1 MIDVRQ
7 FIQDNYTEYRGNADF
22 LCTTSERNKKLW
34 DKCLE
39 LLKQE
44 REAGGVL
51 DIETT
56 KFSGI
61 NNFGPGYIDKD
72 LELIVGFQSDAPL
85 KRLMNPYGGMRMVKQ
100 SLDAYNQKMD
110 EQLEK
115 SFNEFRKTHN
125 DGVFDAYPKNVRLA
139 RHTGLLTGLP
149 DSYGRGRIVGDYRR
163 VALYGIDKLIEEKKY
178 TLENLP
184 ELQEKMCVDIIQI
197 REEIAEQIKAL
208 KQIKEMAMSYGI
220 DISKPAQTAQEAIQA
235 IYFAYLAGAKENNG
249 AATSL
254 GRTSTFIDIYIE
266 KDIQEGRLTEAEA
279 QELIDQFIMKLRFI
293 RHLRTPAYDEL
304 FGGDPT
310 WITETIGGMGLDGRS
325 LVTKTSFRFLQSLR
339 NLGSAPEPNMTILWD
354 ENLPENFKKFCA
366 QISIETDAIQY
377 ENDALMRQVY
387 GDDYVIACCVSALK
401 CGKQMQF
408 FGARCNLAKCVLY
421 AINGG
426 RDELTGELVVPGVPE
441 FTTSTINPEEFD
453 KCFKIV
459 LEWAVNV
466 YVQANNIIHYMH
478 DKYAYEASQMALLD
492 DYGLSRL
499 MAFGISGFSVAI
511 DSISAIRHA
520 IVEAVRNEQ
529 GLATSFKISNDFP
542 KYGNDIDSVDF
553 IGKQLVS
560 DFYSELKKHELYR
573 NAEPTLSILTITSN
587 VAYGKKTGATPD
599 GRESGEP
606 FAPGAN
612 PMHGRDSYGALASL
626 NSVAKMPYLDCC
638 RDGISNTFSM
648 VPFAL
653 GRDKESQITNL
664 VAILNGYFITGGHHL
679 NVNILDRQALIDA
692 YEDPDKY
699 PLLTIRVSGYA
710 VRFNSLSDEQKREVI
725 KRTFHE
731 GL

>member
-1 MIDVRQ
+1 MIDVRE
-7 FIQDNYTEYRGNADF
+7 FIYNNYTEYKGNGDF
-22 LCTTSERNKKLW
+22 LCGISDRNKKLW
-34 DKCLE
+34 DKCLG
-39 LLKQE
+39 LLEQE
-44 REAGGVL
+44 RNAGGVL
-51 DIETT
+51 DIETN

-100 SLDAYNQKMD
+100 SLDAYGYQMN
-110 EQLEK
+110 EELEK

-125 DGVFDAYPKNVRLA
+125 DGVFDVYPKNVRLA

-163 VALYGIDKLIEEKKY
+163 VALYGIDKLIEDKQKD
-178 TLENLP
+178 LDD
-184 ELQEKMCVDIIQI
+184 ELCINNEYIQL

-208 KQIKEMAMSYGI
+208 KEMKKMALSYGI

-266 KDIQEGRLTEAEA
+266 KDIAEGRLTEEEA

-310 WITETIGGMGLDGRS
+310 WITESIGGMNLDGRS
-325 LVTKTSFRFLQSLR
+325 WVTKTSYRFLQSLR
-339 NLGSAPEPNMTILWD
+339 NLGSAPEPNLTILWD
-354 ENLPENFKKFCA
+354 KNLPENFKQFCS

-377 ENDALMRQVY
+377 ENDELMRQIY
-387 GDDYVIACCVSALK
+387 GDDYVIACCVSAMEA
-401 CGKQMQF
+401 GKQMQY

-426 RDELTGELVVPGVPE
+426 VDELTGELVVPNIEPITDEYLSYNTVWE
-441 FTTSTINPEEFD
+441 NLRA
-453 KCFKIV
+453 V
-459 LEWAVNV
+459 LRWTVNT

-478 DKYAYEASQMALLD
+478 DKYAYEASQMALLN
-492 DYGLSRL
+492 SNPKRL
-499 MAFGISGFSVAI
+499 MAFGLSGFSVAT
-511 DSISAIRHA
+511 DSLSAIQYGKVKP
-520 IVEAVRNEQ
+520 IRNEK
-529 GLATSFKISNDFP
+529 GIAISFEISNDFP
-542 KYGNDIDSVDF
+542 KYGNDNDTVDVLG
-553 IGKQLVS
+553 ILLTRM
-560 DFYSELKKHELYR
+560 FYKELEKYSLYR
-573 NAEPTLSILTITSN
+573 NAKPTVSILTITSN
-587 VAYGKKTGATPD
+587 VVYGKKTGATPD
-599 GRESGEP
+599 GRASGAP

-612 PMHGRDSYGALASL
+612 PMHGRDLDGALASL
-626 NSVAKMPYLDCC
+626 NSVAKMPYQHYC

-648 VPFAL
+648 VPQSL
-653 GRDKESQITNL
+653 GKSFE
-664 VAILNGYFITGGHHL
+664 
-679 NVNILDRQALIDA
+679 
-692 YEDPDKY
+692 E
-699 PLLTIRVSGYA
+699 
-710 VRFNSLSDEQKREVI
+710 
-725 KRTFHE
+725 
-731 GL
+731 

>member
-1 MIDVRQ
+1 MIDVRE
-7 FIQDNYTEYRGNADF
+7 FIYNNYTEYKGNGDF
-22 LCTTSERNKKLW
+22 LCGISDRNKKLW
-34 DKCLE
+34 DKCLD
-39 LLKQE
+39 LLEQE
-44 REAGGVL
+44 RKAGGVL
-51 DIETT
+51 DIETN

-100 SLDAYNQKMD
+100 SLDAYGYQMN
-110 EQLEK
+110 EELEK

-125 DGVFDAYPKNVRLA
+125 DGVFDVYPKNVRLA

-163 VALYGIDKLIEEKKY
+163 VALYGIDKLIEDKQKD
-178 TLENLP
+178 LDD
-184 ELQEKMCVDIIQI
+184 ELCINNEYIQL

-208 KQIKEMAMSYGI
+208 KEMKKMALSYGI
-220 DISKPAQTAQEAIQA
+220 DISKSAQTAQEAIQA

-266 KDIQEGRLTEAEA
+266 KDIAEGRLTEEEA

-310 WITETIGGMGLDGRS
+310 WITESIGGMNLDGRS
-325 LVTKTSFRFLQSLR
+325 WVTKTSYRFLQSLR
-339 NLGSAPEPNMTILWD
+339 NLGSAPEPNLTILWD
-354 ENLPENFKKFCA
+354 KNLPENFKQFCS

-377 ENDALMRQVY
+377 ENDELMRQIY
-387 GDDYVIACCVSALK
+387 GDDYVIACCVSAMEA
-401 CGKQMQF
+401 GKQMQY

-426 RDELTGELVVPGVPE
+426 IDELTGDLVIPNVEPMTGEYLSADLFWYNLRQVMRW
-441 FTTSTINPEEFD
+441 TINT
-453 KCFKIV
+453 
-459 LEWAVNV
+459 

-492 DYGLSRL
+492 SNPKRL
-499 MAFGISGFSVAI
+499 MAFGLSGFSVAA
-511 DSISAIRHA
+511 DSWSAIRYGKVKP
-520 IVEAVRNEQ
+520 IRNEK
-529 GLATSFKISNDFP
+529 GIATSFEISNDFP
-542 KYGNDIDSVDF
+542 KYGNDNDMVDELG
-553 IGKQLVS
+553 ILLTRM
-560 DFYSELKKHELYR
+560 FYKELEKYPLYR
-573 NAEPTLSILTITSN
+573 NAKPTVSILTITSN
-587 VAYGKKTGATPD
+587 VVYGKKTGATPD
-599 GRESGEP
+599 GRASGAP

-612 PMHGRDSYGALASL
+612 PMHGRDLDGALASL
-626 NSVAKMPYLDCC
+626 NSVAKMPYQHYC

-648 VPFAL
+648 VPQSL
-653 GRDKESQITNL
+653 GKSFEEQTNNL
-664 VAILNGYFITGGHHL
+664 VCILDGYFMKGGHHL
-679 NVNILDRQALIDA
+679 NVNVLNRETLIDA
-692 YEDPDKY
+692 YNNPDNY

-710 VRFNSLSDEQKREVI
+710 VRFNALSDEQKREVI
-725 KRTFHE
+725 MRTFHE
-731 GL
+731 VI

>member
-1 MIDVRQ
+1 MIDVRK
-7 FIQDNYTEYRGNADF
+7 FIQSNYTEYKGNSDF
-22 LCTTSERNKKLW
+22 LCGISDRNKKLW
-34 DKCLE
+34 DKCLD
-39 LLKQE
+39 LLEQE
-44 REAGGVL
+44 RKAGGVL
-51 DIETT
+51 DIETN

-100 SLDAYNQKMD
+100 SLDAYGYQMN
-110 EQLEK
+110 EELEK

-125 DGVFDAYPKNVRLA
+125 DGVFDVYPKNVRLA

-163 VALYGIDKLIEEKKY
+163 VALYGIDKLIEDKQKD
-178 TLENLP
+178 LDD
-184 ELQEKMCVDIIQI
+184 ELCINNEYIQL

-208 KQIKEMAMSYGI
+208 KEMKKMALSYGI

-266 KDIQEGRLTEAEA
+266 KDIAEGRLTEEEA

-310 WITETIGGMGLDGRS
+310 WITESIGGMNLDGRS
-325 LVTKTSFRFLQSLR
+325 WVTKTSYRFLQSLR
-339 NLGSAPEPNMTILWD
+339 NLGSAPEPNLTILWD
-354 ENLPENFKKFCA
+354 KNLPENFKQFCS

-377 ENDALMRQVY
+377 ENDELMRQIY
-387 GDDYVIACCVSALK
+387 GDDYVIACCVSAMEA
-401 CGKQMQF
+401 GKQMQY

-426 RDELTGELVVPGVPE
+426 IDELTGDLVIPNIEPMTGEYLSEDLFWYNLRQVMRW
-441 FTTSTINPEEFD
+441 TID
-453 KCFKIV
+453 T
-459 LEWAVNV
+459 

-492 DYGLSRL
+492 SNPKRL
-499 MAFGISGFSVAI
+499 MAFGLSGFSVAA
-511 DSISAIRHA
+511 DSWSAIRYGKVKP
-520 IVEAVRNEQ
+520 IRNEK
-529 GLATSFKISNDFP
+529 GIAISFEISNDFP
-542 KYGNDIDSVDF
+542 KYGNDNDMVDELG
-553 IGKQLVS
+553 ILLTRM
-560 DFYSELKKHELYR
+560 FYKELEKYPLYR
-573 NAEPTLSILTITSN
+573 NAKPTVSILTITSN
-587 VAYGKKTGATPD
+587 VVYGKKTGATPD
-599 GRESGEP
+599 GRESGAP

-612 PMHGRDSYGALASL
+612 PMHGRDLDGALASL
-626 NSVAKMPYLDCC
+626 NSVAKMPYQHYC

-648 VPFAL
+648 VPQSL
-653 GRDKESQITNL
+653 GKSFEEQTNNL
-664 VAILNGYFITGGHHL
+664 VCILDGYFMKGGHHL
-679 NVNILDRQALIDA
+679 NVNVLNRETLIDA
-692 YEDPDKY
+692 YNNPDNY

-710 VRFNSLSDEQKREVI
+710 VRFNALSDEQKREVI
-725 KRTFHE
+725 MRTFHE
-731 GL
+731 VI

>member
-1 MIDVRQ
+1 MIDVRK
-7 FIQDNYTEYRGNADF
+7 FIQSNYTEYKGNGDF
-22 LCTTSERNKKLW
+22 LCGISDRNKKLW
-34 DKCLE
+34 DKCLD
-39 LLKQE
+39 LLEQE
-44 REAGGVL
+44 RKAGGVL
-51 DIETT
+51 DIETN

-100 SLDAYNQKMD
+100 SLDAYGYQMN
-110 EQLEK
+110 EELEK

-125 DGVFDAYPKNVRLA
+125 DGVFDVYPKNVRLA

-163 VALYGIDKLIEEKKY
+163 VALYGIDKLIEDKQKD
-178 TLENLP
+178 LDD
-184 ELQEKMCVDIIQI
+184 ELCINNEYIQL

-208 KQIKEMAMSYGI
+208 KEMKKMALSYGI

-266 KDIQEGRLTEAEA
+266 KDIAEGRLTEEEA

-310 WITETIGGMGLDGRS
+310 WITESIGGMNLDGRS
-325 LVTKTSFRFLQSLR
+325 WVTKTSYRFLQSLR
-339 NLGSAPEPNMTILWD
+339 NLGSAPEPNLTILWD
-354 ENLPENFKKFCA
+354 KNLPENFKQFCS

-377 ENDALMRQVY
+377 ENDELMRQIY
-387 GDDYVIACCVSALK
+387 GDDYVIACCVSAMEA
-401 CGKQMQF
+401 GKQMQY

-426 RDELTGELVVPGVPE
+426 IDELTGDLVIPNIEPITDE
-441 FTTSTINPEEFD
+441 YLSYDSISKNLRA
-453 KCFKIV
+453 V
-459 LEWAVNV
+459 LRWTVNT

-492 DYGLSRL
+492 SNPKRL
-499 MAFGISGFSVAI
+499 MAFGLSGFSVAV
-511 DSISAIRHA
+511 DSLSAIHYGKVKPIRDERGIA
-520 IVEAVRNEQ
+520 I
-529 GLATSFKISNDFP
+529 SFEISNDFP
-542 KYGNDIDSVDF
+542 KYGNDNDTVDTLG
-553 IGKQLVS
+553 ILLTRM
-560 DFYSELKKHELYR
+560 FYKELEKYPLYR
-573 NAEPTLSILTITSN
+573 NAKPTVSILTITSN
-587 VAYGKKTGATPD
+587 VVYGKKTGATPD
-599 GRESGEP
+599 GRESGAP

-612 PMHGRDSYGALASL
+612 PMHGRDLDGALASL
-626 NSVAKMPYLDCC
+626 NSVAKMPYQHYC

-648 VPFAL
+648 VPQSL
-653 GRDKESQITNL
+653 GKSFEEQTNNL
-664 VAILNGYFITGGHHL
+664 VCILDGYFMKGGHHL
-679 NVNILDRQALIDA
+679 NVNVLNRETLIDA
-692 YEDPDKY
+692 YNNPDNY

-710 VRFNSLSDEQKREVI
+710 VRFNALSDEQKREVI
-725 KRTFHE
+725 MRTFHE
-731 GL
+731 VI

>member
-1 MIDVRQ
+1 MIDVRK
-7 FIQDNYTEYRGNADF
+7 FIQSNYTEYKGNSDF
-22 LCTTSERNKKLW
+22 LCGISDRNKKLW
-34 DKCLE
+34 DKCLD
-39 LLKQE
+39 LLEQE
-44 REAGGVL
+44 RKAGGVL
-51 DIETT
+51 DIETN

-100 SLDAYNQKMD
+100 SLDAYGYQMN
-110 EQLEK
+110 EELEK

-125 DGVFDAYPKNVRLA
+125 DGVFDVYPKNVRLA

-163 VALYGIDKLIEEKKY
+163 VALYGIDKLIKDKQKD
-178 TLENLP
+178 LDD
-184 ELQEKMCVDIIQI
+184 ELCINNEYIQL

-208 KQIKEMAMSYGI
+208 KEMKKMALSYGI

-266 KDIQEGRLTEAEA
+266 KDIAEGRLTEEEA

-310 WITETIGGMGLDGRS
+310 WITESIGGMNLDGRS
-325 LVTKTSFRFLQSLR
+325 WVTKTSYRFLQSLR
-339 NLGSAPEPNMTILWD
+339 NLGSAPEPNLTILWD
-354 ENLPENFKKFCA
+354 KNLPENFKQFCS

-377 ENDALMRQVY
+377 ENDELMRQIY
-387 GDDYVIACCVSALK
+387 GDDYVIACCVSAMEA
-401 CGKQMQF
+401 GKQMQY

-426 RDELTGELVVPGVPE
+426 IDELTGDLVIPNIEPMTGEYLSEDLFWYNLRQVMRW
-441 FTTSTINPEEFD
+441 TID
-453 KCFKIV
+453 T
-459 LEWAVNV
+459 

-492 DYGLSRL
+492 SNPKRL
-499 MAFGISGFSVAI
+499 MAFGLSGFSVAA
-511 DSISAIRHA
+511 DSWSAIRYGKVKP
-520 IVEAVRNEQ
+520 IRNEK
-529 GLATSFKISNDFP
+529 GIAISFEISNDFP
-542 KYGNDIDSVDF
+542 KYGNDNDMVDELG
-553 IGKQLVS
+553 ILLTRM
-560 DFYSELKKHELYR
+560 FYKELEKYPLYR
-573 NAEPTLSILTITSN
+573 NAKPTVSILTITSN
-587 VAYGKKTGATPD
+587 VVYGKKTGATPD
-599 GRESGEP
+599 GRESGAP

-612 PMHGRDSYGALASL
+612 PMHGRDLDGALASL
-626 NSVAKMPYLDCC
+626 NSVAKMPYQHYC

-648 VPFAL
+648 VPQSL
-653 GRDKESQITNL
+653 GKSFEEQTNNL
-664 VAILNGYFITGGHHL
+664 VCILDGYFMKGGHHL
-679 NVNILDRQALIDA
+679 NVNVLNRETLIDA
-692 YEDPDKY
+692 YNNPDNY

-710 VRFNSLSDEQKREVI
+710 VRFNALSDEQKREVI
-725 KRTFHE
+725 MRTFHE
-731 GL
+731 VI

>member
-1 MIDVRQ
+1 MIDVRK
-7 FIQDNYTEYRGNADF
+7 FIQSNYTEYKGNGDF
-22 LCTTSERNKKLW
+22 LCGISDRNKKLW
-34 DKCLE
+34 DKCLD
-39 LLKQE
+39 LLEQE
-44 REAGGVL
+44 RKAGGVL
-51 DIETT
+51 DIETN

-100 SLDAYNQKMD
+100 SLDAYGYQMN
-110 EQLEK
+110 EELEK

-125 DGVFDAYPKNVRLA
+125 DGVFDVYPKNVRLA

-163 VALYGIDKLIEEKKY
+163 VALYGIDKLIEDKQKD
-178 TLENLP
+178 LDD
-184 ELQEKMCVDIIQI
+184 ELCINNEYIQL

-208 KQIKEMAMSYGI
+208 KEMKKMALSYGI

-266 KDIQEGRLTEAEA
+266 KDIAEGRLTEEEA

-310 WITETIGGMGLDGRS
+310 WITESIGGMNLDGRS
-325 LVTKTSFRFLQSLR
+325 WVTKTSYRFLQSLR
-339 NLGSAPEPNMTILWD
+339 NLGSAPEPNLTILWD
-354 ENLPENFKKFCA
+354 KNLPENFKQFCS

-377 ENDALMRQVY
+377 ENDELMRQIY
-387 GDDYVIACCVSALK
+387 GDDYVIACCVSAMEA
-401 CGKQMQF
+401 GKQMQY

-426 RDELTGELVVPGVPE
+426 VDELTGELVIPNIEPITDE
-441 FTTSTINPEEFD
+441 YLSYSTVWKNLRA
-453 KCFKIV
+453 V
-459 LEWAVNV
+459 LRWTVNT

-478 DKYAYEASQMALLD
+478 DKYAYEASQMALLN
-492 DYGLSRL
+492 SNPKRL
-499 MAFGISGFSVAI
+499 MAFGLSGFSVAT
-511 DSISAIRHA
+511 DSLSAIQYGKVKP
-520 IVEAVRNEQ
+520 IRNEK
-529 GLATSFKISNDFP
+529 GIATSFEISNDFP
-542 KYGNDIDSVDF
+542 KYGNDNDMVDELG
-553 IGKQLVS
+553 ILLTRM
-560 DFYSELKKHELYR
+560 FYKELEKYPLYR
-573 NAEPTLSILTITSN
+573 NAKPTVSILTITSN
-587 VAYGKKTGATPD
+587 VVYGKKTGATPD
-599 GRESGEP
+599 GRVSGAP

-612 PMHGRDSYGALASL
+612 PMHGRDLDGALASL
-626 NSVAKMPYLDCC
+626 NSVAKMPYQHYC

-648 VPFAL
+648 VPQSL
-653 GRDKESQITNL
+653 GKSFEEQTNNL
-664 VAILNGYFITGGHHL
+664 VCILDGYFMKGGHHL
-679 NVNILDRQALIDA
+679 NVNVLNRETLIDA
-692 YEDPDKY
+692 YNNPDNY

-710 VRFNSLSDEQKREVI
+710 VRFNALSDEQKREVI
-725 KRTFHE
+725 MRTFHE
-731 GL
+731 VI

>member
-1 MIDVRQ
+1 MIDVRE
-7 FIQDNYTEYRGNADF
+7 FIYNNYTEYKGNGDF
-22 LCTTSERNKKLW
+22 LCGISDRNKKLW
-34 DKCLE
+34 DKCLG
-39 LLKQE
+39 LLEQE
-44 REAGGVL
+44 RNAGGVL
-51 DIETT
+51 DIETN

-100 SLDAYNQKMD
+100 SLDAYGYQMNK
-110 EQLEK
+110 ELEK

-125 DGVFDAYPKNVRLA
+125 DGVFDVYPKNVRLA

-163 VALYGIDKLIEEKKY
+163 VALYGIDKLIEDKQKD
-178 TLENLP
+178 LDN
-184 ELQEKMCVDIIQI
+184 ELCINNEYIQL

-208 KQIKEMAMSYGI
+208 KEMKKMALSYGI

-266 KDIQEGRLTEAEA
+266 KDIAEGRLTEEEA

-310 WITETIGGMGLDGRS
+310 WITESIGGMNLDGRS
-325 LVTKTSFRFLQSLR
+325 WVTKTSYRFLQSLR
-339 NLGSAPEPNMTILWD
+339 NLGSAPEPNLTILWD
-354 ENLPENFKKFCA
+354 KNLPENFKQFCS

-377 ENDALMRQVY
+377 ENDELMRQIY
-387 GDDYVIACCVSALK
+387 GDDYVIACCVSAMEA
-401 CGKQMQF
+401 GKQMQY

-426 RDELTGELVVPGVPE
+426 VDELTGELVIPNIEPMTGEYLSEDLFWYNLRQVMRW
-441 FTTSTINPEEFD
+441 TID
-453 KCFKIV
+453 T
-459 LEWAVNV
+459 

-492 DYGLSRL
+492 SNPKRL
-499 MAFGISGFSVAI
+499 MAFGLSGFSVAA
-511 DSISAIRHA
+511 DSWSAIRYGKVKP
-520 IVEAVRNEQ
+520 IRNEK
-529 GLATSFKISNDFP
+529 GIAISFEISNDFP
-542 KYGNDIDSVDF
+542 KYGNDNDMVDELG
-553 IGKQLVS
+553 ILLTRM
-560 DFYSELKKHELYR
+560 FYKELEKYPLYR
-573 NAEPTLSILTITSN
+573 NAKPTVSILTITSN
-587 VAYGKKTGATPD
+587 VVYGKKTGATPD
-599 GRESGEP
+599 GRTSGAP

-612 PMHGRDSYGALASL
+612 PMHGRDLDGALASL
-626 NSVAKMPYLDCC
+626 NSVAKMPYQHFC
-638 RDGISNTFSM
+638 RDGISNTFSII
-648 VPFAL
+648 PQSL
-653 GRDKESQITNL
+653 GKSFE
-664 VAILNGYFITGGHHL
+664 
-679 NVNILDRQALIDA
+679 
-692 YEDPDKY
+692 E
-699 PLLTIRVSGYA
+699 
-710 VRFNSLSDEQKREVI
+710 
-725 KRTFHE
+725 
-731 GL
+731 

>member
-1 MIDVRQ
+1 MIDVRE
-7 FIQDNYTEYRGNADF
+7 FIQNNYTEYKGNANF
-22 LCTTSERNKKLW
+22 LCGISERNKRLW
-34 DKCLE
+34 NKCLD
-39 LLKQE
+39 LLEKE
-44 REAGGVL
+44 RNAGGVL
-51 DIETT
+51 DIETN

-100 SLDAYNQKMD
+100 SLDAYGYQMN
-110 EQLEK
+110 EELEK

-125 DGVFDAYPKNVRLA
+125 DGVFDVYPKNVRLA

-163 VALYGIDKLIEEKKY
+163 VALYGIDKLIEDKQKD
-178 TLENLP
+178 LDD
-184 ELQEKMCVDIIQI
+184 ELCINNEYIQL

-208 KQIKEMAMSYGI
+208 KEMKKMALSYGI

-266 KDIQEGRLTEAEA
+266 KDIAEGRLTEEEA

-310 WITETIGGMGLDGRS
+310 WITESIGGMNLDGRS
-325 LVTKTSFRFLQSLR
+325 WVTKTSYRFLQSLR
-339 NLGSAPEPNMTILWD
+339 NLGSAPEPNLTILWD
-354 ENLPENFKKFCA
+354 KNLPENFKQFCS

-377 ENDALMRQVY
+377 ESDELMRQIY
-387 GDDYVIACCVSALK
+387 GDDYVIACCVSAMEA
-401 CGKQMQF
+401 GKQMQY

-426 RDELTGELVVPGVPE
+426 IDELTGELVVPNIEPITDEYLSYNTVWE
-441 FTTSTINPEEFD
+441 NLRA
-453 KCFKIV
+453 V
-459 LEWAVNV
+459 LRWTVNT

-478 DKYAYEASQMALLD
+478 DKYAYEASQMALLN
-492 DYGLSRL
+492 SNPKRL
-499 MAFGISGFSVAI
+499 MAFGLSGFSVAT
-511 DSISAIRHA
+511 DSLSAIYHGKVKP
-520 IVEAVRNEQ
+520 IRNEK
-529 GLATSFKISNDFP
+529 GIATSFEISNDFP
-542 KYGNDIDSVDF
+542 KYGNDNDMVDELG
-553 IGKQLVS
+553 ILLTRM
-560 DFYSELKKHELYR
+560 FYKELEKYSLYR
-573 NAEPTLSILTITSN
+573 NAKPTVSILTITSN
-587 VAYGKKTGATPD
+587 VVYGKKTGATPD
-599 GRESGEP
+599 GRASGAP

-612 PMHGRDSYGALASL
+612 PMHGRDLDGALASL
-626 NSVAKMPYLDCC
+626 NSVAKMPYQHYC

-648 VPFAL
+648 VPQSL
-653 GRDKESQITNL
+653 GKSFEEQTNNL
-664 VAILNGYFITGGHHL
+664 VCILDGYFMKGGHHL
-679 NVNILDRQALIDA
+679 NVNVLNRETLIDA
-692 YEDPDKY
+692 YNNPDNY

-710 VRFNSLSDEQKREVI
+710 VRFNALSDEQKREVI
-725 KRTFHE
+725 MRTFHE
-731 GL
+731 VI

>member
-1 MIDVRQ
+1 MIDVRE
-7 FIQDNYTEYRGNADF
+7 FIYNNYTEYKGNGDF
-22 LCTTSERNKKLW
+22 LCGISDRNKKLW
-34 DKCLE
+34 DKCLD
-39 LLKQE
+39 LLEQE
-44 REAGGVL
+44 RNAGGVL
-51 DIETT
+51 DIETN

-100 SLDAYNQKMD
+100 SLDAYGYQMN
-110 EQLEK
+110 EELEK

-125 DGVFDAYPKNVRLA
+125 DGVFDVYPKNVRLA

-163 VALYGIDKLIEEKKY
+163 VALYGIDKLIEDKQKD
-178 TLENLP
+178 LDN
-184 ELQEKMCVDIIQI
+184 ELCINNEYIQL

-208 KQIKEMAMSYGI
+208 KEMKKMALSYGI

-235 IYFAYLAGAKENNG
+235 IYFAYLAGAKANNG

-254 GRTSTFIDIYIE
+254 GSTFIDIYIE
-266 KDIQEGRLTEAEA
+266 KDIAEGRLTEEEA

-310 WITETIGGMGLDGRS
+310 WITESIGGMNLDGRS
-325 LVTKTSFRFLQSLR
+325 WVTKTSYRFLQSLR
-339 NLGSAPEPNMTILWD
+339 NLGSAPEPNLTILWD
-354 ENLPENFKKFCA
+354 KNLPENFKQFCS

-377 ENDALMRQVY
+377 ENDELMRQIY
-387 GDDYVIACCVSALK
+387 GDDYVIACCVSAMEA
-401 CGKQMQF
+401 GKQMQY

-426 RDELTGELVVPGVPE
+426 VDELTGDLVIPNVEPMTGEYLSYNTVWE
-441 FTTSTINPEEFD
+441 NLRA
-453 KCFKIV
+453 V
-459 LEWAVNV
+459 LRWTVNT

-492 DYGLSRL
+492 SNPKRL
-499 MAFGISGFSVAI
+499 MAFGLSGFSVAA
-511 DSISAIRHA
+511 DSWSAIRYGKVKP
-520 IVEAVRNEQ
+520 IRNEK
-529 GLATSFKISNDFP
+529 GIAISFEISNDFP
-542 KYGNDIDSVDF
+542 KYGNDNDMVDELG
-553 IGKQLVS
+553 ILLTRM
-560 DFYSELKKHELYR
+560 FYKELEKYPLYR
-573 NAEPTLSILTITSN
+573 NAKPTVSILTITSN
-587 VAYGKKTGATPD
+587 VVYGKKTGATPD
-599 GRESGEP
+599 GRESGAP

-612 PMHGRDSYGALASL
+612 PMHGRDLDGALASL
-626 NSVAKMPYLDCC
+626 NSVAKMPYQHYC

-648 VPFAL
+648 VPQSL
-653 GRDKESQITNL
+653 GKSFEEQTNNL
-664 VAILNGYFITGGHHL
+664 VCILDGYFMKGGHHL
-679 NVNILDRQALIDA
+679 NVNVLNRETLIDA
-692 YEDPDKY
+692 YNNPDNY

-710 VRFNSLSDEQKREVI
+710 VRFNALSDEQKREVI
-725 KRTFHE
+725 MRTFHE
-731 GL
+731 VI

>member
-1 MIDVRQ
+1 MIDVRE
-7 FIQDNYTEYRGNADF
+7 FIQNNYTEYKGNGDF
-22 LCTTSERNKKLW
+22 LCGISDRNKKLW
-34 DKCLE
+34 DKCLG
-39 LLKQE
+39 LLEQE
-44 REAGGVL
+44 RNAGGVL
-51 DIETT
+51 DIETN

-100 SLDAYNQKMD
+100 SLDAYGYQMN
-110 EQLEK
+110 EELEK

-125 DGVFDAYPKNVRLA
+125 DGVFDVYPKNVRLA

-163 VALYGIDKLIEEKKY
+163 VALYGIDKLIEEKQKD
-178 TLENLP
+178 LDD
-184 ELQEKMCVDIIQI
+184 ELCINNEYIQL

-208 KQIKEMAMSYGI
+208 KEMKKMALSYGI

-266 KDIQEGRLTEAEA
+266 KDIAEGRLTEEEA

-310 WITETIGGMGLDGRS
+310 WITESIGGMNLDGRS
-325 LVTKTSFRFLQSLR
+325 WVTKTSYRFLQSLR
-339 NLGSAPEPNMTILWD
+339 NLGSAPEPNLTILWD
-354 ENLPENFKKFCA
+354 KNLPENFKQFCS

-377 ENDALMRQVY
+377 ENDELMRQIY
-387 GDDYVIACCVSALK
+387 GDDYVIACCVSAMEA
-401 CGKQMQF
+401 GKQMQY

-426 RDELTGELVVPGVPE
+426 VDELTGELVIPNIEPITDE
-441 FTTSTINPEEFD
+441 YLSYSTVWKNLRA
-453 KCFKIV
+453 V
-459 LEWAVNV
+459 LRWTVNT

-478 DKYAYEASQMALLD
+478 DKYAYEASQMALLN
-492 DYGLSRL
+492 SNPKRL
-499 MAFGISGFSVAI
+499 MAFGLSGFSVAT
-511 DSISAIRHA
+511 DSLSAIQYGKVKP
-520 IVEAVRNEQ
+520 IRNEK
-529 GLATSFKISNDFP
+529 GIATSFEISNDFP
-542 KYGNDIDSVDF
+542 KYGNDNDMVDELG
-553 IGKQLVS
+553 ILLTRM
-560 DFYSELKKHELYR
+560 FYKELEKYPLYR
-573 NAEPTLSILTITSN
+573 NAKPTVSILTITSN
-587 VAYGKKTGATPD
+587 VVYGKKTGATPD
-599 GRESGEP
+599 GRVSGAP

-612 PMHGRDSYGALASL
+612 PMHGRDLDGALASL
-626 NSVAKMPYLDCC
+626 NSVAKMPYQHYC

-648 VPFAL
+648 VPQSL
-653 GRDKESQITNL
+653 GKSFEEQTNNL
-664 VAILNGYFITGGHHL
+664 VCILDGYFMKGGHHL
-679 NVNILDRQALIDA
+679 NVNVLNRETLIDA
-692 YEDPDKY
+692 YNNPDNY

-710 VRFNSLSDEQKREVI
+710 VRFNALSDEQKREVI
-725 KRTFHE
+725 MRTFHE
-731 GL
+731 VI

>member
-1 MIDVRQ
+1 MIDVRE
-7 FIQDNYTEYRGNADF
+7 FIYNNYTEYKGNGDF
-22 LCTTSERNKKLW
+22 LCGISDRNKKLW
-34 DKCLE
+34 DKCLD
-39 LLKQE
+39 LLEQE
-44 REAGGVL
+44 RKAGGVL
-51 DIETT
+51 DIETN

-100 SLDAYNQKMD
+100 SLDAYGYQMN
-110 EQLEK
+110 EELEK

-125 DGVFDAYPKNVRLA
+125 DGVFDVYPKNVRLA

-163 VALYGIDKLIEEKKY
+163 VALYGIDKLIEEKQKD
-178 TLENLP
+178 LDN
-184 ELQEKMCVDIIQI
+184 ELCINNEYIQL

-208 KQIKEMAMSYGI
+208 KEMKKMALSYGI

-266 KDIQEGRLTEAEA
+266 KDIAEGRLTEEEA

-310 WITETIGGMGLDGRS
+310 WITESIGGMNLNGRS
-325 LVTKTSFRFLQSLR
+325 WVTKTSYRFLQSLR
-339 NLGSAPEPNMTILWD
+339 NLGSAPEPNLTILWD
-354 ENLPENFKKFCA
+354 KNLPENFKQFCSR
-366 QISIETDAIQY
+366 ISIETDAIQY
-377 ENDALMRQVY
+377 ENDELMRQIY
-387 GDDYVIACCVSALK
+387 GDDYVIACCVSAMEA
-401 CGKQMQF
+401 GKQMQF

-426 RDELTGELVVPGVPE
+426 VDELTGDLVIPNVEPMTGEYLSADLFWYNLRQVMRW
-441 FTTSTINPEEFD
+441 TINT
-453 KCFKIV
+453 
-459 LEWAVNV
+459 

-492 DYGLSRL
+492 SNPKRL
-499 MAFGISGFSVAI
+499 MAFGLSGFSVAA
-511 DSISAIRHA
+511 DSWSAIQYGKVKPIRDERGIA
-520 IVEAVRNEQ
+520 I
-529 GLATSFKISNDFP
+529 SFEISNDFP
-542 KYGNDIDSVDF
+542 KYGNDNDMVDELG
-553 IGKQLVS
+553 ILLTRM
-560 DFYSELKKHELYR
+560 FYKELEKYPLYR
-573 NAEPTLSILTITSN
+573 NAKPTVSILTITSN
-587 VAYGKKTGATPD
+587 VVYGKKTGATPD
-599 GRESGEP
+599 GRASGAP

-612 PMHGRDSYGALASL
+612 PMHGRDLDGALASL
-626 NSVAKMPYLDCC
+626 NSVAKMPYKEYC

-648 VPFAL
+648 VPESL
-653 GRDKESQITNL
+653 GKTNEEQINNL
-664 VAILNGYFITGGHHL
+664 VCILDGYFMKSGHHL
-679 NVNILDRQALIDA
+679 NVNVLNRETLIDA
-692 YEDPDKY
+692 YNNPDDY

-710 VRFNSLSDEQKREVI
+710 VRFNALSDEQKREVI
-725 KRTFHE
+725 MRTFHE
-731 GL
+731 VI

>member
-1 MIDVRQ
+1 MIDVRE
-7 FIQDNYTEYRGNADF
+7 FIYNNYTEYKGNSDF
-22 LCTTSERNKKLW
+22 LCGISDRNKKLW
-34 DKCLE
+34 DKCLG
-39 LLKQE
+39 LLEQE
-44 REAGGVL
+44 RNAGGVL
-51 DIETT
+51 DIETN

-100 SLDAYNQKMD
+100 SLDAYGYQMN
-110 EQLEK
+110 EELEK

-125 DGVFDAYPKNVRLA
+125 DGVFDVYPKNVRLA

-163 VALYGIDKLIEEKKY
+163 VALYGIDKLIEDKQKD
-178 TLENLP
+178 LDD
-184 ELQEKMCVDIIQI
+184 ELCINNEYIQL

-208 KQIKEMAMSYGI
+208 KEMKKMALSYGI

-266 KDIQEGRLTEAEA
+266 KDIAEGRLTEEEA

-310 WITETIGGMGLDGRS
+310 WITESIGGMKLDGRS
-325 LVTKTSFRFLQSLR
+325 WVTKTSYRFLQSLR
-339 NLGSAPEPNMTILWD
+339 NLGSAPEPNLTILWD
-354 ENLPENFKKFCA
+354 KNLPENFKQFCS

-377 ENDALMRQVY
+377 ENDELMRQIY
-387 GDDYVIACCVSALK
+387 GDDYVIACCVSAMEA
-401 CGKQMQF
+401 GKQMQY

-426 RDELTGELVVPGVPE
+426 VDELTGELVIPNIEPMTGEYLSKDLFWYNLRQVMRW
-441 FTTSTINPEEFD
+441 TID
-453 KCFKIV
+453 T
-459 LEWAVNV
+459 

-492 DYGLSRL
+492 SNPKRL
-499 MAFGISGFSVAI
+499 MAFGLSGFSVAA
-511 DSISAIRHA
+511 DSWSAIRYGKVKP
-520 IVEAVRNEQ
+520 IRNEK
-529 GLATSFKISNDFP
+529 GIATSFEISNDFP
-542 KYGNDIDSVDF
+542 KYGNDNDMVDELG
-553 IGKQLVS
+553 ILLTRM
-560 DFYSELKKHELYR
+560 FYKELEKYPLYR
-573 NAEPTLSILTITSN
+573 NAKPTVSILTITSN
-587 VAYGKKTGATPD
+587 VVYGKKTGATPD
-599 GRESGEP
+599 GRASGAP

-612 PMHGRDSYGALASL
+612 PMHGRDLDGALASL
-626 NSVAKMPYLDCC
+626 NSVAKMPYQHYC

-648 VPFAL
+648 VPQSL
-653 GRDKESQITNL
+653 GKSFE
-664 VAILNGYFITGGHHL
+664 
-679 NVNILDRQALIDA
+679 
-692 YEDPDKY
+692 E
-699 PLLTIRVSGYA
+699 
-710 VRFNSLSDEQKREVI
+710 
-725 KRTFHE
+725 
-731 GL
+731 

>member
-1 MIDVRQ
+1 MIDVRE
-7 FIQDNYTEYRGNADF
+7 FIYNNYTEYKGNGDF
-22 LCTTSERNKKLW
+22 LCGISDRNKKLW
-34 DKCLE
+34 DKCLG
-39 LLKQE
+39 LLEQE
-44 REAGGVL
+44 RNAGGVL
-51 DIETT
+51 DIETN

-100 SLDAYNQKMD
+100 SLDAYGYQMNK
-110 EQLEK
+110 ELEK

-125 DGVFDAYPKNVRLA
+125 DGVFDVYPKNVRLA

-163 VALYGIDKLIEEKKY
+163 VALYGIDKLIEDKQKD
-178 TLENLP
+178 LDN
-184 ELQEKMCVDIIQI
+184 ELCINNEYIQL

-208 KQIKEMAMSYGI
+208 KEMKKMALSYGI

-266 KDIQEGRLTEAEA
+266 KDIAEGRLTEEEA

-310 WITETIGGMGLDGRS
+310 WITESIGGMNLDGRS
-325 LVTKTSFRFLQSLR
+325 WVTKTSYRFLQSLR
-339 NLGSAPEPNMTILWD
+339 NLGSAPEPNLTILWD
-354 ENLPENFKKFCA
+354 KNLPENFKQFCS

-377 ENDALMRQVY
+377 ENDELMRQIY
-387 GDDYVIACCVSALK
+387 GDDYVIACCVSAMEA
-401 CGKQMQF
+401 GKQMQY

-426 RDELTGELVVPGVPE
+426 VDELTGELVIPNIEPMTGEYLSEDLFWYNLRQVMRW
-441 FTTSTINPEEFD
+441 TID
-453 KCFKIV
+453 T
-459 LEWAVNV
+459 

-492 DYGLSRL
+492 SNPKRL
-499 MAFGISGFSVAI
+499 MAFGLSGFSVAA
-511 DSISAIRHA
+511 DSWSAIRYGKVKP
-520 IVEAVRNEQ
+520 IRNEK
-529 GLATSFKISNDFP
+529 GIAISFEISNDFP
-542 KYGNDIDSVDF
+542 KYGNDNDMVDELG
-553 IGKQLVS
+553 ILLTRM
-560 DFYSELKKHELYR
+560 FYKELEKYPLYR
-573 NAEPTLSILTITSN
+573 NAKPTVSILTITSN
-587 VAYGKKTGATPD
+587 VVYGKKTGATPD
-599 GRESGEP
+599 GRTSGAP

-612 PMHGRDSYGALASL
+612 PMHGRDLDGALASL
-626 NSVAKMPYLDCC
+626 NSVAKMPYQHFC
-638 RDGISNTFSM
+638 RDGISNTFSII
-648 VPFAL
+648 PQSL
-653 GRDKESQITNL
+653 GKSFEEQTNNL
-664 VAILNGYFITGGHHL
+664 VCILDGYFMKGGHHL
-679 NVNILDRQALIDA
+679 NVNVLNRETLIDA
-692 YEDPDKY
+692 YNNPDNY

-710 VRFNSLSDEQKREVI
+710 VRFNALSDEQKREVI
-725 KRTFHE
+725 MRTFHE
-731 GL
+731 VM